1 MSNVFKI
8 YIVKSFGP
16 EEGSTNLKAYVNYD
30 EAMAYHD
37 KVEKQISKDA
47 EDKGEFV
54 YIEEMDCLSYGTT
67 NKSIDSKYTP
77 L

>member
-54 YIEEMDCLSYGTT
+54 YIEEMDCLSYCTT
-67 NKSIDSKYTP
+67 NKSIDSEYTP

>member
-16 EEGSTNLKAYVNYD
+16 EEGSTNLKAYVNEN
-30 EAMAYHD
+30 EAWAYHD

-54 YIEEMDCLSYGTT
+54 YIEEMDCLSDGTT
-67 NKSIDSKYTP
+67 NKQLDSPYVP